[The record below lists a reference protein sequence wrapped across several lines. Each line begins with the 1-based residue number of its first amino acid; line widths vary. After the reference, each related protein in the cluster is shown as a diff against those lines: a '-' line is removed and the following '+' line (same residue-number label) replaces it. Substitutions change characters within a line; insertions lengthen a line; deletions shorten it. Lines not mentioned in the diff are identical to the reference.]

1 MRWTSSSAVAL
12 FIIRHGWW
20 AAAHP
25 THNLRLPLSPL
36 TAPVQYGS
44 VERLG
49 AATVATVGTAAF
61 GWSWVHA
68 IRNRAGATAN
78 ATPKRRMLI
87 GRIMGDIN
95 ANPLVVHDSC
105 LPRRGP
111 AASVHALN
119 AASEMTAAHLLCVGC
134 VHRQHCLAEL
144 VHWRRSVTTRQPAR
158 PTCAGTPQF
167 ETQARRCASSPA
179 SDGHPIAAPARIVR
193 RGSAG
198 ELQPIVLACR
208 DLRRDA
214 VSRQPTR
221 THSIEIEPP
230 SMPSTG
236 KAIASSGR
244 CIPST
249 WRSGR

>member
-95 ANPLVVHDSC
+95 ANPLVS
-105 LPRRGP
+105 G
-111 AASVHALN
+111 
-119 AASEMTAAHLLCVGC
+119 SES
-134 VHRQHCLAEL
+134 E
-144 VHWRRSVTTRQPAR
+144 
-158 PTCAGTPQF
+158 PQ
-167 ETQARRCASSPA
+167 RPA
-179 SDGHPIAAPARIVR
+179 SCTIHAFR
-193 RGSAG
+193 
-198 ELQPIVLACR
+198 
-208 DLRRDA
+208 A
-214 VSRQPTR
+214 VGLLHR
-221 THSIEIEPP
+221 
-230 SMPSTG
+230 ST
-236 KAIASSGR
+236 
-244 CIPST
+244 P
-249 WRSGR
+249 